1 MMYTVENLE
10 AMGSV
15 YAQLTQLKGFNDPFQ
30 GQCDMF
36 PMRSITTMIKRT
48 MPYISDELN
57 QEIGELMDTLDAN
70 EIDELINKPVPMTLR
85 MSFWTGYNKKV
96 WLFGKGDDI
105 MKKRLLYCYTN
116 AYDMLVSIDE
126 EDNCRYL
133 INNGDFPSTED
144 RENGNKVI
152 DFLQSVEDDS
162 SWEDDCSKE
171 ELLEDETTI
180 IIAEIEKEL

>member
-10 AMGSV
+10 TMGSV

-96 WLFGKGDDI
+96 
-105 MKKRLLYCYTN
+105 
-116 AYDMLVSIDE
+116 
-126 EDNCRYL
+126 
-133 INNGDFPSTED
+133 
-144 RENGNKVI
+144 
-152 DFLQSVEDDS
+152 
-162 SWEDDCSKE
+162 
-171 ELLEDETTI
+171 
-180 IIAEIEKEL
+180 

>member
-1 MMYTVENLE
+1 
-10 AMGSV
+10 
-15 YAQLTQLKGFNDPFQ
+15 
-30 GQCDMF
+30 
-36 PMRSITTMIKRT
+36 
-48 MPYISDELN
+48 
-57 QEIGELMDTLDAN
+57 
-70 EIDELINKPVPMTLR
+70 
-85 MSFWTGYNKKV
+85 
-96 WLFGKGDDI
+96 

-144 RENGNKVI
+144 REKGNKVI